1 MTRALSALG
10 LVLGLALIG
19 TGCQAARVSHDLTA
33 PPGLLRYDTI
43 QAHSN
48 CQNAR
53 PHLFGRHA
61 GLHARRHGGGG
72 GMGHPGYDPGGQG
85 AYCPDCQP
93 GLGGHGGF
101 PGAGHDGL
109 SVRGHHG
116 FGVAGFNGTAHQ
128 QLYTDQPHAGPNGPP
143 TGQYAYPYYTT
154 RGPRDFLQN
163 NPPSIGPGSTN
174 Y

>member
-19 TGCQAARVSHDLTA
+19 SGCQAARVGHDLAA

-61 GLHARRHGGGG
+61 GLRAGRHAGGGYADQ
-72 GMGHPGYDPGGQG
+72 GYGQG
-85 AYCPDCQP
+85 GYCPDCQP
-93 GLGGHGGF
+93 GLSVHGHGGY
-101 PGAGHDGL
+101 
-109 SVRGHHG
+109 
-116 FGVAGFNGTAHQ
+116 GVAGFHGAAHQ
-128 QLYTDQPHAGPNGPP
+128 QLYTDQPYAGPNGPP

-163 NPPSIGPGSTN
+163 NPPSIGPGSTH

>member
-19 TGCQAARVSHDLTA
+19 TGCQAARVGHDLAA

-53 PHLFGRHA
+53 PHLFGRHG
-61 GLHARRHGGGG
+61 GLHARRHAGGG
-72 GMGHPGYDPGGQG
+72 GMAHAGYDQGGYGQG

-93 GLGGHGGF
+93 GLAAH
-101 PGAGHDGL
+101 HGL
-109 SVRGHHG
+109 SVHGHGG
-116 FGVAGFNGTAHQ
+116 FGVAGFHGSAHQ
-128 QLYTDQPHAGPNGPP
+128 QLYTDQPYAGPNGPP

-163 NPPSIGPGSTN
+163 NPPSIGPGG
-174 Y
+174 

>member
-19 TGCQAARVSHDLTA
+19 SGCQAARVGHDLAA

-53 PHLFGRHA
+53 PNLFGRHA
-61 GLHARRHGGGG
+61 GLRARHNAGGGYADQ
-72 GMGHPGYDPGGQG
+72 GYGQG
-85 AYCPDCQP
+85 GYCPDCQP
-93 GLGGHGGF
+93 GLSVHGHGGY
-101 PGAGHDGL
+101 
-109 SVRGHHG
+109 
-116 FGVAGFNGTAHQ
+116 GVAGFHGPAHQ
-128 QLYTDQPHAGPNGPP
+128 QLYTDQPYAGPNGPP

-163 NPPSIGPGSTN
+163 NPPSIGPGSTH